1 MDKETLN
8 KIRQQF
14 PILKEKINGN
24 QLVYFDGAST
34 AQVPNF
40 VSEKVEHFNKTKR
53 ANVHR
58 SVNTLSYFATDEYEK
73 ARRKVQK
80 FINAKRS
87 SEIIFTAGCTDS
99 LNLVAQSYGEEA
111 IEAGDEIVVSIM
123 EHHSNLIP
131 WQQLAIKKHA
141 ILKFIEINKDG
152 KLDLKDAIQKITDKT
167 KIVAIA
173 HASNVLGVVNAIPT
187 ITALAHKHGAAVIVD
202 GAQAAG
208 HIPIDVQKLDA
219 DFYAFSGHKMFAPDG
234 IGVLYGKKEFLE
246 KMPPVKFGGE
256 MITTVTR
263 KSSIWAP
270 LPQKFEAG
278 TPNISGA
285 IGLGRAIDFINK
297 IDLKNIQEHEEELVK
312 FLLPKLEKING
323 LEIYGPKNY
332 NEHTGVIAF
341 NLKNVHPHDLA
352 TALDL
357 AGIEIRAGHHC
368 AMPLM
373 EELGV
378 ESSARVS
385 LSIFNSKK
393 ECDYLVK
400 TIKEAKEFFENAIK

>member
-14 PILKEKINGN
+14 PILNEKINGT
-24 QLVYFDGAST
+24 QLVYFDSAST

-40 VSEKVEHFNKTKR
+40 VSEKIEHFNKTKR

-73 ARRKVQK
+73 ARQKVQK

-87 SEIIFTAGCTDS
+87 SEVIFTSGCSDS
-99 LNLVAQSYGEEA
+99 LNLIAQSYGEST
-111 IEAGDEIVVSIM
+111 IKAGDEIVVTIM

-152 KLDLKDAIQKITDKT
+152 KLDLEDATQKITDKT
-167 KIVAIA
+167 KIVAIV
-173 HASNVLGVVNAIPT
+173 HASNVLGIVNPIQI
-187 ITALAHKHGAAVIVD
+187 ITALAHKHGAIVVVD
-202 GAQAAG
+202 GAQAAS

-256 MITTVTR
+256 MITAVTR
-263 KSSIWAP
+263 RNSTWAP

-285 IGLGRAIDFINK
+285 IGLGRAIEFINK
-297 IDLKNIQEHEEELVK
+297 IGLKNIQDHEEKLVK
-312 FLLPKLEKING
+312 YLLPRLEKINS

-332 NEHTGVIAF
+332 EMRTGVITF
-341 NLKNVHPHDLA
+341 NLKNVHPHDLS

-373 EELGV
+373 EELEI

-385 LSIFNSKK
+385 LSILNSKK
-393 ECDYLVK
+393 ECDYLIK
-400 TIKEAKEFFENAIK
+400 TIEEAGEFFENAIK